1 MIAKAITLSG
11 PFASQGMSWDDLLGQ
26 YDGRNLSKAQMQS
39 GDGVNGRWGH
49 RVENL
54 PGGADHGP
62 MYRCPSD
69 DFVSETSILIN
80 YFPTQNALNNSGI
93 GIYGFEHP
101 SLKGWSKNSSEINK
115 TSQTIAFTEMTRDL
129 SIVWWA
135 KMGVSWEWQGIT
147 ADRMINLVNPI
158 HRGDRSN
165 FLMADGHVE
174 SMGTYQSLSR
184 DDGSLATSSDV
195 SGSKWD
201 ASR

>member
-1 MIAKAITLSG
+1 MA
-11 PFASQGMSWDDLLGQ
+11 
-26 YDGRNLSKAQMQS
+26 
-39 GDGVNGRWGH
+39 
-49 RVENL
+49 
-54 PGGADHGP
+54 
-62 MYRCPSD
+62 
-69 DFVSETSILIN
+69 
-80 YFPTQNALNNSGI
+80 
-93 GIYGFEHP
+93 
-101 SLKGWSKNSSEINK
+101 
-115 TSQTIAFTEMTRDL
+115 RDL

-184 DDGSLATSSDV
+184 GDGSLATTSDV

-201 ASR
+201 SSR